1 MGSPSHLGDGGA
13 LLLGSSAVSHALL
26 GLADPDR
33 WTTTEFLLHAV
44 PVSAW
49 SNDFSWCASCLAP
62 SGGTLLDHVVVVNYS
77 AGVPLAVVLEELAR
91 ALRSEEGMDVHGMIY
106 AR

>member
-1 MGSPSHLGDGGA
+1 MGSSSHLEDGGA
-13 LLLGSSAVSHALL
+13 LLLGSSFVSHALL

-33 WTTTEFLLHAV
+33 WTTTELLLHAI
-44 PVSAW
+44 PVSEW
-49 SNDFSWCASCLAP
+49 SNDFAWCASCLTP
-62 SGGTLLDHVVVVNYS
+62 SGGTLLDHIVVVNYS

-91 ALRSEEGMDVHGMIY
+91 ALRSEYGMDVHGMIY